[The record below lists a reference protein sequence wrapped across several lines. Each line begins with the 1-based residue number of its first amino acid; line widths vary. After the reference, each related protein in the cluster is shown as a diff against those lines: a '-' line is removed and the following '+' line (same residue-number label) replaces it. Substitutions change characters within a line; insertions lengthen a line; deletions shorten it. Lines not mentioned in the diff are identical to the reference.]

1 RREGLWL
8 HADAAYGGFFRLTDR
23 GRTRLAGLEEAD
35 SIIVDPHKGLFL
47 PYGTGALLVREGA
60 LLRAAH
66 AHEGGA
72 YLQDL
77 DEDPLALPNF
87 NEYSPELT
95 RDFRGLRLWL
105 PLHLHGVAAFRAA
118 LDEKLD
124 LAQLAY
130 KALQAIPEIE
140 VPWEPPLSIVAFRPR
155 EGGEAA

>member
-1 RREGLWL
+1 PLPELAEVAHREGLWM
-8 HADAAYGGFFRLTDR
+8 HADAAYGGFFQLTER
-23 GRTRLAGLEEAD
+23 GRTRLAGIAMAD
-35 SIIVDPHKGLFL
+35 SIVVDPHKGLFL

-60 LLRAAH
+60 LLRRAH
-66 AHEGGA
+66 HHEGGA

-77 DEDPLALPNF
+77 DDPSALPNF

-105 PLHLHGVAAFRAA
+105 PLHLHGVGAFRTA

-130 KALQAIPEIE
+130 DTL
-140 VPWEPPLSIVAFRPR
+140 
-155 EGGEAA
+155 